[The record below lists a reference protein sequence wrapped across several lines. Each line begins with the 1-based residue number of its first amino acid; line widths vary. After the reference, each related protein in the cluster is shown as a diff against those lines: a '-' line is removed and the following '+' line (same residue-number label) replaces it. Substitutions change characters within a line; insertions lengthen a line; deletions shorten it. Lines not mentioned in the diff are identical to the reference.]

1 MTIETKEGAELIRQ
15 LERLLLARA
24 AAPPQGMMQLVMQPP
39 TKGERGVW
47 VVVTAALIQLVCTG
61 FLTVG
66 FCLMW
71 IDNKDRGHQM
81 NALYQSVPGLRELVT
96 ETMKENQKINSEE
109 GQQQ

>member
-15 LERLLLARA
+15 LERLLVARA
-24 AAPPQGMMQLVMQPP
+24 ASPPGMMQLVMHPP

-47 VVVTAALIQLVCTG
+47 VVVTAALIQLVCTA

-96 ETMKENQKINSEE
+96 KTINENQKINHEE
-109 GQQQ
+109 EPTK